1 MGLEVE
7 DMIDPITHKRKDE
20 NLYQHYDGITK
31 LMMNVM
37 SVQRAQKFEYCI
49 SHILD
54 KSFES
59 LFGFIQVLPGAFSGY
74 RWFFYLI
81 FFNYFQKIFYKIF
94 FNKKVSFEKTT

>member
-37 SVQRAQKFEYCI
+37 SV
-49 SHILD
+49 
-54 KSFES
+54 
-59 LFGFIQVLPGAFSGY
+59 
-74 RWFFYLI
+74 
-81 FFNYFQKIFYKIF
+81 
-94 FNKKVSFEKTT
+94 